1 MIKYKSPIKNIIIT
15 GGGTGGHI
23 YPGLAVIDALLKAHP
38 DWQIHFVG
46 TRYGL
51 EKYIIPDEIPL
62 HFLPIK
68 GWQNV
73 SFLKKCEVG
82 FLIPFAFL
90 KSIYLLYKIR
100 PQYILGMGGY
110 ASGPLMMV
118 GSLMGFHTALWEIN
132 ACPGLTNCIL
142 SRFVRECWIVFDDAR
157 KLLKGCQSYHK
168 ISVPVREEIE
178 QLAVN
183 KKQDLNQQSNN
194 ILIFGGSRGA
204 QKINN
209 CVVQWVKKQSKCL
222 KNLQIRFQTGK
233 QNYQNINNEL
243 KSFSNIEVFP
253 YLEKIEKDYKWANIV
268 ICRGG
273 ASTIAE
279 LAAIGKASILIP
291 FPFASDDHQRKNV
304 QALYDQKACT
314 MILEKDL
321 TPEKLEEELL
331 KILNDGS
338 FKENL
343 ENNISKFYEK
353 GAAKKIAEHIIAVVG

>member
-1 MIKYKSPIKNIIIT
+1 MIKHKSPIKKIIIT

-23 YPGLAVIDALLKAHP
+23 YPGLAVIDVLLKARP

-73 SFLKKCEVG
+73 SFFKKCEVV

-118 GSLMGFHTALWEIN
+118 GSLIGFRTALWEIN
-132 ACPGLTNCIL
+132 ACPGLTNRIL
-142 SRFVRECWIVFDDAR
+142 SRFVRECWIVFDNA
-157 KLLKGCQSYHK
+157 KMYLKYCEFYHK
-168 ISVPVREEIE
+168 TSVPIRKEIE
-178 QLAVN
+178 QLAVK
-183 KKQDLNQQSNN
+183 KKQNLNQQSRR

-204 QKINN
+204 QKINS
-209 CVVQWVKKQSKCL
+209 CVVQWIKKQSECL

-233 QNYQNINNEL
+233 HNYQSINNEL

-253 YLEKIEKDYKWANIV
+253 YLENIEKDYEWADIV

-304 QALYDQKACT
+304 QALYNQKACM

-321 TPEKLEEELL
+321 TPEKLEEELSNIINDQTL
-331 KILNDGS
+331 KQS
-338 FKENL
+338 L
-343 ENNISKFYEK
+343 EDSIFKFYKK
-353 GAAKKIAEHIIAVVG
+353 GAAEKIAGHIIKIVN